1 VVEMMKKKKGYRNG
15 GKIKGM
21 MNGGRMK
28 AKGMK
33 NGGKMKAKG
42 MKNGGKMK
50 SKMMRRGGAKPKMTL
65 AQLRAAANKM
75 GMKLVKKA

>member
-1 VVEMMKKKKGYRNG
+1 MMKKKKGYRNG

-33 NGGKMKAKG
+33 NGGKMK
-42 MKNGGKMK
+42 
-50 SKMMRRGGAKPKMTL
+50 SKMDQSSLSEFYQNGNNVTKATRCISLVGMGGDEMR
-65 AQLRAAANKM
+65 
-75 GMKLVKKA
+75 